1 MNLLTE
7 VPKEV
12 RWEDERDGWFMS
24 VPVAPDASWA
34 YSLRA
39 SVERTGNGY
48 LIWASMKETL
58 IPWCKVDEMKD
69 VVETL
74 WRLGKL

>member
-1 MNLLTE
+1 MNLLT
-7 VPKEV
+7 EV

-24 VPVAPDASWA
+24 VPVAPNTSFA
-34 YSLRA
+34 YALHA
-39 SVERTGNGY
+39 SVTRTGNGY
-48 LIWASMKETL
+48 RIWAGMQDTL
-58 IPWCKVDEMKD
+58 IPWCTVDEMKD